1 MAIEIE
7 KKYRLSREQT
17 VELVDR
23 LDAAG
28 GEFLYERLEE
38 NLLYRGGILDE
49 QNAVLRVRK
58 TDTSAFLTYKEQAGS
73 EGGIKKRIEFE
84 SEIGDAA
91 AVEAIILR
99 LGMRLSIMYEKRRK
113 AWHLAD
119 CDVVLDELPF
129 GHFMEIEGSTDD
141 ILAAERLLGI
151 EDLAVESATYPSL
164 TVKHGE
170 DVNGVIEARF
180 DNSKR

>member
-17 VELVDR
+17 VELTDR

-49 QNAVLRVRK
+49 RNAVLRVRK
-58 TDTSAFLTYKEQAGS
+58 AETSAFLTYKERAGVD
-73 EGGIKKRIEFE
+73 GGAKERIEFE
-84 SEIGDAA
+84 SEISDPA
-91 AVEAIILR
+91 AVLEIVER
-99 LGMRLSIMYEKRRK
+99 LGFRLSLVYEKRRE
-113 AWHLAD
+113 AWRFAN
-119 CDVVLDELPF
+119 CEVVLDELPF
-129 GHFMEIEGSTDD
+129 GYFMEIEGSTVD
-141 ILAAERLLGI
+141 ILAAEKLLGI
-151 EDLAVESATYPSL
+151 EDLAVESGTYPSL

-170 DVNGVIEARF
+170 DKNGVIEARF
-180 DNSKR
+180 DNSKG